1 MEGSKAREPGKNMWQ
16 MYVDGASN
24 CRGTGVG
31 IILIS
36 LKGIRVEI
44 LFRLGSLTSNNEA
57 EYKALLAG

>member
-1 MEGSKAREPGKNMWQ
+1 MWQ

-31 IILIS
+31 IFLIS
-36 LKGIRVEI
+36 LKGIRVEK
-44 LFRLGSLTSNNEA
+44 LFRLGFLTSNNEA